1 MVKKMAQKHNKQ
13 LQKKLHKEARKLAQ
27 AEIEARKEVSPE
39 EASYRSLAL
48 IASTVELLQA
58 APFAIGAHQRVA
70 TSLDFLEAMHNNLLT
85 DCRKS
90 KLFMDKYPDL
100 AEKPVQEKAETD

>member
-1 MVKKMAQKHNKQ
+1 MKHHNKQ
-13 LQKKLHKEARKLAQ
+13 LQKKLHKEAKKLAK
-27 AEIEARKEVSPE
+27 AEIEAREPVSPE

-85 DCRKS
+85 ECRENKT
-90 KLFMDKYPDL
+90 FMKKYPNL
-100 AEKPVQEKAETD
+100 AEKKAEEKAEEA

>member
-1 MVKKMAQKHNKQ
+1 MKSHNKQ
-13 LQKKLHKEARKLAQ
+13 LQKRLHKEAKKLAQ
-27 AEIEARKEVSPE
+27 AEIEGRKELTPE
-39 EASYRSLAL
+39 EASYRSLTL
-48 IASTVELLQA
+48 IARTVELLQT

-100 AEKPVQEKAETD
+100 AEKPVQEKAESD